1 MSYDAEG
8 NYIDDGASISMA
20 DEAAAGNAQMDRFN
34 ENPNAANQ
42 YEAWVDSE
50 SAKAGKGLDM
60 GQQARLDYAQTQ
72 TPQGQAAEKRADE
85 FDSSNANYDK
95 TYEAFNTIKEYS
107 GMMNNMLGLSKSVMT
122 GGGEA
127 KTGGEDTGFM
137 SKLMDGILNPKNA
150 EITKIGA
157 GIIAGMFN
165 YKSKNAAANAAT
177 KSAEASMMNAESAR
191 MNAQTAQEAQN
202 LQTAGSK
209 AMGLIHMPQAPI
221 KYQNLLAERR
231 ARSGAK

>member
-34 ENPNAANQ
+34 ENPNAANE
-42 YEAWVDSE
+42 YEANVDKTYTEVS
-50 SAKAGKGLDM
+50 KGNDAD
-60 GQQARLDYAQTQ
+60 QQAALTQ
-72 TPQGQAAEKRADE
+72 EQASTPQGIDAAKRQGEYDQSAQNASQDE
-85 FDSSNANYDK
+85 
-95 TYEAFNTIKEYS
+95 TFNTIKEYS

-122 GGGEA
+122 GGET

-137 SKLMDGILNPKNA
+137 SKLMEGILNPKNA
-150 EITKIGA
+150 NLTNLGA
-157 GIIAGMFN
+157 NFLAGMMN
-165 YKSKNAAANAAT
+165 YKSKSGLANAQINSLN
-177 KSAEASMMNAESAR
+177 KSAEASMMNA
-191 MNAQTAQEAQN
+191 QTAQAAQN
-202 LQTAGSK
+202 LQEAGSK

-221 KYQNLLAERR
+221 KYHNLLAERR